1 MNQEDRVWFQDLLC
15 DKMKAAFSIPF
26 ENVVKSD
33 SLIYGDFMVPN
44 ADVKIYGEVT
54 DYEKVKLEIS
64 NFVLVNRLTS
74 HL

>member
-1 MNQEDRVWFQDLLC
+1 
-15 DKMKAAFSIPF
+15 MKAAFSIPF

-64 NFVLVNRLTS
+64 NFVLVNRSTS